1 MLAREDGKEIEDVEK
16 QILVRPRHRGDQT
29 LVRRDHLVLII
40 RFFRYIGDIS
50 AQVLCGL
57 NRETSHTYC
66 VAELVVHVVGYHGFR
81 HLGEVS
87 AENRCDVVRGIVLLL
102 PIKRLAVL
110 FQK

>member
-16 QILVRPRHRGDQT
+16 QILVRARHRGDQT

-66 VAELVVHVVGYHGFR
+66 VAELVVHVVGYHGLG
-81 HLGEVS
+81 HLSEVS
-87 AENRCDVVRGIVLLL
+87 AEDRCDVVCGIILLL
-102 PIKRLAVL
+102 PIQGLSIL
-110 FQK
+110 